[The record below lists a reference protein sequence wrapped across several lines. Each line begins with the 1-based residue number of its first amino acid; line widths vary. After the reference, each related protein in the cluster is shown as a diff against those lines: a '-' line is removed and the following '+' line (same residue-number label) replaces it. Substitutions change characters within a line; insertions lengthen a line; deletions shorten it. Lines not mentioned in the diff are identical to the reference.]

1 MTILHK
7 ECDPSLAKDKSLPRD
22 SYLISYM
29 KEDLLVYDI
38 ARGSRVELFDYYYDT
53 FRNVIWMGWTDGTV
67 NPKTY
72 DYIPKD
78 SKNKKKR

>member
-22 SYLISYM
+22 SYLISYI
-29 KEDLLVYDI
+29 KDDTLVYDI

-53 FRNVIWMGWTDGTV
+53 FHNVSSMRWTDGTA
-67 NPKTY
+67 NPKSY
-72 DYIPKD
+72 DYVPKEN
-78 SKNKKKR
+78 KNKKKR

>member
-7 ECDPSLAKDKSLPRD
+7 ECDPSIAKDKSLPRD

-29 KEDLLVYDI
+29 KDDTLVYDI
-38 ARGSRVELFDYYYDT
+38 ARGSRVELFDYYYDN
-53 FRNVIWMGWTDGTV
+53 FRNIVGINWTDGTV

-72 DYIPKD
+72 DYIPKEN
-78 SKNKKKR
+78 KNKKKR

>member
-29 KEDLLVYDI
+29 KEETLVYDI
-38 ARGSRVELFDYYYDT
+38 ARGSRVELFDYYYDN
-53 FRNVIWMGWTDGTV
+53 FRNVTEISWTNGTV

-72 DYIPKD
+72 DYVPKET
-78 SKNKKKR
+78 KKKR